1 MARITV
7 EDCLEKIDNQYDLV
21 LLAKER
27 TVQLNAGSP
36 MLVEEDNDKRTIIS
50 LREIGDGKIDVKEVE
65 ASAIKRLRKEPDEI
79 EQQEET
85 EEETN
90 DDFENLYKGQ
100 VSKSGV
106 AILPSKRTRRIP
118 EVKKPS
124 LADEALS
131 ELKAEQPEIKE
142 ENLETE
148 EAPLELSET
157 LSEKSLSY
165 AYEMYQ
171 NGFWFHKNPK
181 NGELVGDRLSKKGFP
196 YIDIG
201 ENLALSSSVRSGHIS
216 LMNSESHKNT
226 ILDSEFKRVGIGIVS
241 GPLGLII
248 VQIFSS

>member
-65 ASAIKRLRKEPDEI
+65 ASAIKRLRKEPDEV

-85 EEETN
+85 EEEVN

-148 EAPLELSET
+148 EAPLELSE
-157 LSEKSLSY
+157 E
-165 AYEMYQ
+165 APAE
-171 NGFWFHKNPK
+171 
-181 NGELVGDRLSKKGFP
+181 E
-196 YIDIG
+196 
-201 ENLALSSSVRSGHIS
+201 ENKT
-216 LMNSESHKNT
+216 E
-226 ILDSEFKRVGIGIVS
+226 
-241 GPLGLII
+241 
-248 VQIFSS
+248 

>member
-7 EDCLEKIDNQYDLV
+7 EDCLEKVDNQYDLV

-50 LREIGDGKIDVKEVE
+50 LREIGDGRIDVKEIE
-65 ASAIKRLRKEPDEI
+65 ESAIKRLRKEPDEV

-142 ENLETE
+142 ENLDTE
-148 EAPLELSET
+148 EAPLELNEEATVEENKSE
-157 LSEKSLSY
+157 
-165 AYEMYQ
+165 
-171 NGFWFHKNPK
+171 
-181 NGELVGDRLSKKGFP
+181 
-196 YIDIG
+196 
-201 ENLALSSSVRSGHIS
+201 
-216 LMNSESHKNT
+216 
-226 ILDSEFKRVGIGIVS
+226 
-241 GPLGLII
+241 
-248 VQIFSS
+248 

>member
-7 EDCLEKIDNQYDLV
+7 EDCLEKVDNQYDLV

-36 MLVEEDNDKRTIIS
+36 MLVEEDNDKKTIIS

-124 LADEALS
+124 LVDEALS

-142 ENLETE
+142 ENLDTE
-148 EAPLELSET
+148 DAPLELSEEAPVEENK
-157 LSEKSLSY
+157 SE
-165 AYEMYQ
+165 
-171 NGFWFHKNPK
+171 
-181 NGELVGDRLSKKGFP
+181 
-196 YIDIG
+196 
-201 ENLALSSSVRSGHIS
+201 
-216 LMNSESHKNT
+216 
-226 ILDSEFKRVGIGIVS
+226 
-241 GPLGLII
+241 
-248 VQIFSS
+248 

>member
-7 EDCLEKIDNQYDLV
+7 EDCLKKVDNQYDLV

-50 LREIGDGKIDVKEVE
+50 LREIGDGKIEVKDIES
-65 ASAIKRLRKEPDEI
+65 SAIKRLRKEPDEL

-90 DDFENLYKGQ
+90 DDFEDLYKGQ

-124 LADEALS
+124 LAEEALS
-131 ELKAEQPEIKE
+131 ELKADQPEIKE

-148 EAPLELSET
+148 EAPLELSEEAPAQEAPAQEEPK
-157 LSEKSLSY
+157 SE
-165 AYEMYQ
+165 
-171 NGFWFHKNPK
+171 
-181 NGELVGDRLSKKGFP
+181 
-196 YIDIG
+196 
-201 ENLALSSSVRSGHIS
+201 
-216 LMNSESHKNT
+216 
-226 ILDSEFKRVGIGIVS
+226 
-241 GPLGLII
+241 
-248 VQIFSS
+248 